1 MTFQI
6 YNKFTPYIATLNL
19 AITVGLLT
27 TTTMPSEDC
36 ISWVLASE
44 GFFSRGG
51 GQLWWNL
58 ISPTRNYEKN
68 IFTETLI
75 GKYQILHSRGQ
86 GLHLHPLLKPM
97 VMEPYTVLRVFTECT
112 NVWVLYQNNFN
123 RTEMMKLMLL
133 QSFFIDNQYVI
144 CHSCFCVSH
153 FCGCIFVDWSVVHK
167 KTKKQEKTTV
177 QNCFTKDWC
186 SWYNHLAETN

>member
-1 MTFQI
+1 MSIGIGRIFFQGRGPTMMKFNFTNSKLREKHFYWNVNRKISNFTFQGPRPAPAPPPETHGHGAL
-6 YNKFTPYIATLNL
+6 Y
-19 AITVGLLT
+19 
-27 TTTMPSEDC
+27 C
-36 ISWVLASE
+36 IKSVYWVYKRLS
-44 GFFSRGG
+44 F
-51 GQLWWNL
+51 
-58 ISPTRNYEKN
+58 
-68 IFTETLI
+68 
-75 GKYQILHSRGQ
+75 
-86 GLHLHPLLKPM
+86 
-97 VMEPYTVLRVFTECT
+97 
-112 NVWVLYQNNFN
+112 WVLYQNNFN